1 MKSKSLTVWVM
12 AVVFVLATNVSA
24 ATVFSDDFENDI
36 TGTFPSKWVIQHKD
50 PVQINADAVVVD
62 RTTAPGMVY
71 GGDKSARITFT
82 GGRGSGIK
90 TTFNPVTQGV
100 VSFYCMIE
108 WASDDLQLMG
118 LHSFSN
124 TELEESHLI
133 TISAQPFNSVWE
145 YSVAGA
151 SLGIPVVFGEYDRF
165 DFHFDADLDVATL
178 YINSQI
184 TSVVNFPFEVPS
196 EGLTTL
202 RSVDDSGPGT
212 AQWYLDNVTVTPE
225 PATLL
230 LLGLGAVMGRRK
242 RCKK

>member
-1 MKSKSLTVWVM
+1 MMKSKSLTVWIVV
-12 AVVFVLATNVSA
+12 VVFVLATDVSA
-24 ATVFSDDFENDI
+24 TTVFSDDFENDT
-36 TGTFPSKWVIQHKD
+36 TGTFPSQWVIQHKD

-82 GGRGSGIK
+82 GGKGSGIK

-118 LHSFSN
+118 LHNFSS
-124 TELEESHLI
+124 TELSTSHLI
-133 TISAQPFNSVWE
+133 TLSAQPYNSVWE
-145 YSVAGA
+145 YSVSGF

-165 DFHFDADLDVATL
+165 DFHFDTDLDVATL
-178 YINSQI
+178 YINNQI
-184 TSVVNFPFEVPS
+184 TSVVNFPFENPS

-202 RSVDDSGPGT
+202 KSVNYSGPGT

-225 PATLL
+225 PTTLL
-230 LLGLGAVMGRRK
+230 LLGLGAVILRK
-242 RCKK
+242 SR